1 MLEEGRGG
9 RHGYRNT
16 QINSQEPRS
25 SRPTCTCS
33 GTYCRHLTSI
43 EILPLHRGPVNHHQK
58 LQVVAPSSRPGV
70 REQGRRPHRFE
81 QGPFSEGGSEPS
93 PPRPTGTSGSYPP
106 TASQSRSRPSRT
118 SRSRTVAHSTH
129 LRHPLEASGG
139 RIIPPLGGPPTF
151 LRLSGQGHLGRLAGR
166 HNPGQRWRGKGLLRD
181 PFPPEEIE
189 GGSREVTSPPHTG
202 AVNPSR
208 R

>member
-9 RHGYRNT
+9 RHGYSNT

-43 EILPLHRGPVNHHQK
+43 EILPLHREPVNHHQK
-58 LQVVAPSSRPGV
+58 LQVVARSSRPGV

-93 PPRPTGTSGSYPP
+93 PPRPAGTSGSYPP

-118 SRSRTVAHSTH
+118 FRSRTVAHSTH

-139 RIIPPLGGPPTF
+139 RIIPPLGG
-151 LRLSGQGHLGRLAGR
+151 RLPSSGCRVKATS
-166 HNPGQRWRGKGLLRD
+166 
-181 PFPPEEIE
+181 
-189 GGSREVTSPPHTG
+189 GGSQGGTTRVRGGEARGFSETRSHQ
-202 AVNPSR
+202 R

>member
-1 MLEEGRGG
+1 MATEHPNQFPGAQKLAA
-9 RHGYRNT
+9 HV
-16 QINSQEPRS
+16 
-25 SRPTCTCS
+25 
-33 GTYCRHLTSI
+33 HLLRDLLQT
-43 EILPLHRGPVNHHQK
+43 PDLHRNPPAAPWTSQSPPKATSSCSHQSSGC
-58 LQVVAPSSRPGV
+58 QGTRAPP
-70 REQGRRPHRFE
+70 P

-93 PPRPTGTSGSYPP
+93 PPRPAGTSGSYPP

-118 SRSRTVAHSTH
+118 FRSRTVAHSTH

-151 LRLSGQGHLGRLAGR
+151 LRLSGQGHRGRLAGR
-166 HNPGQRWRGKGLLRD
+166 HNPGQKWRGKGLLRD
-181 PFPPEEIE
+181 PFPPEKIA